1 MLPGPGRRRLFEASW
16 YTLAGQFKLGL
27 AFIATDNTVALRVP
41 TQALGLAV
49 VGEVV
54 AEGRAYALLV
64 FPILNGNS

>member
-1 MLPGPGRRRLFEASW
+1 
-16 YTLAGQFKLGL
+16 
-27 AFIATDNTVALRVP
+27 VP

-54 AEGRAYALLV
+54 AEGRAYAILV